1 MISLCKKKLG
11 IEITE
16 KDIDAAHRVGPKQ
29 KNGKN
34 ITRPIIV
41 RSLRRDTKLNVMKVR
56 KLLKNSGIVIVDDL
70 CYEMQQMYNR
80 VKNDELVLTDAW
92 TFNNKIFFKDK
103 GNKVHSIRFGETV
116 FDVINRKRK

>member
-1 MISLCKKKLG
+1 
-11 IEITE
+11 
-16 KDIDAAHRVGPKQ
+16 
-29 KNGKN
+29 
-34 ITRPIIV
+34 
-41 RSLRRDTKLNVMKVR
+41 MKVR